1 MTRVRSKHRFRT
13 KQQGCKEEI
22 PMVIRGRSGDF
33 LFGIPL
39 SYTMEVWWI
48 DSHGMDR
55 WGVLI

>member
-1 MTRVRSKHRFRT
+1 
-13 KQQGCKEEI
+13 
-22 PMVIRGRSGDF
+22 MVIRGRSGDF